1 MKIKFDITEI
11 DKAAKAIVESIEK
24 NKSTAVAFYGKM
36 GAGKTTLIKEIAKQ
50 LGVEDIVQSP
60 TFAIINE
67 YSTDQGDLI
76 YHFDLYRL
84 ENMEQAFDI
93 GAEEYFNSGYL
104 CLIEWPEI
112 IENILP
118 ENTLTVKIKEVD
130 PITREVEIS

>member
-11 DKAAKAIVESIEK
+11 DKAAKAIVESIGK

>member
-118 ENTLTVKIKEVD
+118 ENTLIVKIKEVD
-130 PITREVEIS
+130 PITRELEIS